1 MSQDSTP
8 TPDARSSVVVL
19 AGGTG
24 GAKLASGFAAL
35 PDVRLSVIA
44 NTGDDVSIYGA
55 RVCPDPDLIIFH
67 LAGRINERGW
77 GLDGDTFHAMAQ
89 LGELDAENWF
99 QLGDKDLA
107 IGIDRAQRLAEGQTL
122 TQATAALAESF
133 GIEAAVLPMCDEPVA
148 TQVVVGGVERPFQEF
163 MIVDQAAGPVEA
175 VVLEGIAAA
184 TPTPEVL
191 SAIAS
196 ADVIVIGPSN
206 PAISIGPILAVP
218 GMTEAIQSARAPVV
232 AVSPLVHGNAVKGP
246 TEEFLRA
253 AGVEQSAAGIAQH
266 YAALID
272 GLVADQD
279 VADTPTLLTDLLM
292 EGEDG
297 RRRLAAET
305 LAFAMGLE
313 GDGR

>member
-1 MSQDSTP
+1 VSQDSTP
-8 TPDARSSVVVL
+8 TPDAPSSVVVL

-44 NTGDDVSIYGA
+44 NTGDDVTVYGA

-67 LAGRINERGW
+67 LAGRINDRGW

-89 LGELDAENWF
+89 LGELDADNWF

-107 IGIDRAQRLAEGQTL
+107 IGIDRAQRLAAGQTL

-133 GIEAAVLPMCDEPVA
+133 GVSAAVLPMCDEPVA
-148 TQVVVGGVERPFQEF
+148 THVVVGGVHRPFQEF
-163 MIVDQAAGPVEA
+163 MIVDQARGPVEA
-175 VVLEGIAAA
+175 VVLEGITAAK
-184 TPTPEVL
+184 PTAEVL

-218 GMTEAIQSARAPVV
+218 GMTEAIRTASAPVV

-253 AGVEQSAAGIAQH
+253 AGVQQSAAGIAQH
-266 YAALID
+266 YAAWID
-272 GLVADQD
+272 GLVADED
-279 VADTPTLLTDLLM
+279 VTATPTLRTDLLM
-292 EGEDG
+292 DGVEG

-305 LAFAMGLE
+305 LAFAMTLE
-313 GDGR
+313 VNGQ